1 MHKPWCGHQ
10 EDIPGAGPE
19 CILQR
24 GETVKLDNACL
35 NKVLR
40 PMVQRPKTA
49 QHRQIQET
57 LLKSYK
63 EYHGMGVPR
72 RAGQVSFTYLVVIDY
87 FLRRIV
93 DPSVCGY
100 M

>member
-1 MHKPWCGHQ
+1 
-10 EDIPGAGPE
+10 
-19 CILQR
+19 
-24 GETVKLDNACL
+24 
-35 NKVLR
+35 
-40 PMVQRPKTA
+40 
-49 QHRQIQET
+49 
-57 LLKSYK
+57 
-63 EYHGMGVPR
+63 MGVPR